1 MNASL
6 FSSRLERLLET
17 AQSVAILT
25 GAGVSAES
33 GVPTFRDPG
42 GLWAQFRPEELAN
55 VDAFI
60 RNPQLVWEW
69 YQYRR
74 RVISEVQP
82 NPGHF
87 ALAEMETLVG
97 DFTLATQNVDN
108 LHQRAGSRDVTELH
122 GNIAR
127 NICLD
132 CRSDAGPLHVAEGD
146 PVPRCAACG
155 GMLRP
160 GVVWFGEMLP
170 GEQLRRASDAAARC
184 QLFLS
189 IGTSGEVY
197 PAAQLPGLAREHG
210 AYVVEINPRP
220 SSIAHRMHECIEGP
234 SGVVLPAMLDVM
246 RRARGSA

>member
-6 FSSRLERLLET
+6 FSERLEHLLAT
-17 AQSVAILT
+17 VHSVTVLT

-42 GLWAQFRPEELAN
+42 GLWSQFRPEELAN
-55 VDAFI
+55 VDAFM

-69 YQYRR
+69 YTYRKR
-74 RVISEVQP
+74 MISDVSP

-87 ALAEMETLVG
+87 ALAEMEGFVG
-97 DFTLATQNVDN
+97 DFTLLTQNVDN
-108 LHQRAGSRDVTELH
+108 LHQRAGSSDVVELH
-122 GNIAR
+122 GNIHHR
-127 NICLD
+127 FCMD
-132 CRSDAGPLHVAEGD
+132 CGQDAVEIDGSERSV
-146 PVPRCAACG
+146 VPRCVSCG
-155 GMLRP
+155 GLLRP

-197 PAAQLPGLAREHG
+197 PAAQLPSLAREHG
-210 AYVVEINPRP
+210 AYVVEINPRS
-220 SSIAHRMHECIEGP
+220 SSIAHRMHECIEGV
-234 SGVVLPAMLDVM
+234 SGIVVPAMLEIM
-246 RRARGSA
+246 RRARRTA

>member
-6 FSSRLERLLET
+6 FSGRLERLLET
-17 AQSVAILT
+17 AHTVAILT

-42 GLWAQFRPEELAN
+42 GLWSQFRPEELAN
-55 VDAFI
+55 VEAFI

-74 RVISEVQP
+74 RVIADVTP
-82 NPGHF
+82 NAGHF
-87 ALAEMETLVG
+87 ALAEMETLVD
-97 DFTLATQNVDN
+97 DFTLTTQNVDN
-108 LHQRAGSRDVTELH
+108 LHQRAGSADVVELH
-122 GNIAR
+122 GNISR
-127 NICLD
+127 NFCLD
-132 CRSDAGPLHVAEGD
+132 CRRDAGPLSIAEGE

-220 SSIAHRMHECIEGP
+220 SSIANRMHECIEGP
-234 SGVVLPAMLDVM
+234 SGVVLPAMLGVM